1 VKGLNPNDK
10 IEDLYIE
17 SPPFHNRPGTLL
29 TGKSAHFSG
38 QCTPTFHIFYRNT
51 GEIQ

>member
-17 SPPFHNRPGTLL
+17 SPPFAPAAEIDG
-29 TGKSAHFSG
+29 SARLGGISECSDSG
-38 QCTPTFHIFYRNT
+38 PLDPV
-51 GEIQ
+51 

>member
-17 SPPFHNRPGTLL
+17 SL
-29 TGKSAHFSG
+29 TFSLRLERA
-38 QCTPTFHIFYRNT
+38 IL
-51 GEIQ
+51 